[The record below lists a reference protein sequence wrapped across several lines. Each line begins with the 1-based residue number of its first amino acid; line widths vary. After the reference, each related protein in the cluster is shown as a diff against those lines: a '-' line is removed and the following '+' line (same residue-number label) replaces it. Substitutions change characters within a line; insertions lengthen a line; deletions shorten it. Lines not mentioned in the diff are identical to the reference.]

1 MVAEDVVVRE
11 DDEVV
16 LPDVGALPLER
27 AGVVC
32 VADVPLVRVDV
43 VVRVDVP
50 AAPVDVVVRVAP
62 DCSTA

>member
-1 MVAEDVVVRE
+1 MVAEDVVERE

-16 LPDVGALPLER
+16 LPDVVALPLER

-43 VVRVDVP
+43 VVRV
-50 AAPVDVVVRVAP
+50 AP

>member
-43 VVRVDVP
+43 VVRV
-50 AAPVDVVVRVAP
+50 AP

>member
-1 MVAEDVVVRE
+1 MVAEDVVERE

-16 LPDVGALPLER
+16 LPDVVAL
-27 AGVVC
+27 
-32 VADVPLVRVDV
+32 PLVRVDV
-43 VVRVDVP
+43 VLRVDVP

>member
-1 MVAEDVVVRE
+1 M
-11 DDEVV
+11 
-16 LPDVGALPLER
+16 LPLER

-32 VADVPLVRVDV
+32 VADVVLLVRVDV

>member
-1 MVAEDVVVRE
+1 
-11 DDEVV
+11 V
-16 LPDVGALPLER
+16 LPDEVALPLER